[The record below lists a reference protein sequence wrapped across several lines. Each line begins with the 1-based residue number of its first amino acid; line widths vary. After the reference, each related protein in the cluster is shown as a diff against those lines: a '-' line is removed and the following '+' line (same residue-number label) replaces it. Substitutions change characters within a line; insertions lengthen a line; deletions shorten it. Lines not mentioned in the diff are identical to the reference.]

1 MKLHLWLI
9 LVSLITLN
17 FLFAENNKINELVTK
32 MENYYNTNNI
42 AEFEK
47 TLDLATKYSINN
59 NLNKQLIELIKQKL
73 LTKNYLNPLLKEK
86 IADSLFNLG
95 DLKLSKNLYEELT
108 KYINPNNELSS
119 SILARIYFKIS
130 QIELLEGSLQKYL
143 DYLNKSYIY
152 ENNPENKVNLKT
164 QIIKDEINYLNI
176 DQDKVIEELY
186 ELLNQLKLLPND
198 KKEKVYISIAEIY
211 QALKLN
217 EKAELVIEKIISKYG
232 SLDSLLAQL
241 YYEKDPQKK
250 KEILLKI
257 VREYQNIDPYY
268 IEELADMY
276 LREGNLQK
284 AKELYIKVINQMPTK
299 HEALY
304 KLAQIFFTEKNIQSA
319 QKFIDLA
326 IKQVDNPQYF
336 ELAGDIYKEIDKNKA
351 QELYQKAY
359 ELYQDISQKAK
370 VRIKIN
376 ELKDNK

>member
-1 MKLHLWLI
+1 MKLHLLLI

-17 FLFAENNKINELVTK
+17 LLFAENNKINELVTK

-59 NLNKQLIELIKQKL
+59 NLNKQLVELIKQKL
-73 LTKNYLNPLLKEK
+73 LTKSYLNPLLKEK

-176 DQDKVIEELY
+176 DQDKVIKELY
-186 ELLNQLKLLPND
+186 ELLNQIKLLPND

-211 QALKLN
+211 QALNLN

-276 LREGNLQK
+276 LSEGDLQK

-299 HEALY
+299 HEVLY

-370 VRIKIN
+370 VKIKIN

>member
-42 AEFEK
+42 AELEK

-276 LREGNLQK
+276 LREGDLQK